1 MPGKILIID
10 DEPDMLV
17 MLEMLI
23 TSKTPHE
30 VVSTNNP
37 LELQELLLKDGFNLV
52 ITDLKMP
59 IMDGIEIL
67 EMVKKQDADIP
78 VIVITAFGTLEA
90 AEEAVHRGAYDFITK
105 PFRKE
110 QILVAVE
117 RALEWQRIIKENR
130 KLKST
135 IGKSTPEA
143 NKKVREKGGLG

>member
-1 MPGKILIID
+1 MAGKILIVD

-23 TSKTPHE
+23 TDKTPHE

-37 LELQELLLKDGFNLV
+37 FEIEELLAKSEVNLV

-59 IMDGIEIL
+59 MLDGIEVL
-67 EMVKKQDADIP
+67 QLVKKKDADIP

-110 QILVAVE
+110 QILVAIE

-130 KLKST
+130 NLKSQMSEPGPET
-135 IGKSTPEA
+135 KSS
-143 NKKVREKGGLG
+143 

>member
-1 MPGKILIID
+1 MSGKILIID
-10 DEPDMLV
+10 DETDMLV

-23 TSKTPHE
+23 TDKTPHE

-37 LELQELLLKDGFNLV
+37 FEIEELLSKHNINLV

-59 IMDGIEIL
+59 MVDGMEVL
-67 EMVKKQDADIP
+67 EVVKKKDADIP

-110 QILVAVE
+110 QILVAIE
-117 RALEWQRIIKENR
+117 RALEWQRIIRKNR
-130 KLKST
+130 KLRSR
-135 IGKSTPEA
+135 IEESAP
-143 NKKVREKGGLG
+143 

>member
-1 MPGKILIID
+1 MAGKILIVD

-23 TSKTPHE
+23 TDKTPHE

-37 LELQELLLKDGFNLV
+37 FEIEELLANSEVNLV

-59 IMDGIEIL
+59 MLDGIEVL
-67 EMVKKQDADIP
+67 QLVKKKDADIP

-110 QILVAVE
+110 QILVAIE

-130 KLKST
+130 NLKSQMGEPGPET
-135 IGKSTPEA
+135 KSS
-143 NKKVREKGGLG
+143 

>member
-1 MPGKILIID
+1 MKKSKEQRVAMSGKILIID
-10 DEPDMLV
+10 DETDMLV

-23 TSKTPHE
+23 TDKTPHE

-37 LELQELLLKDGFNLV
+37 FEIEELLSKHNINLV

-59 IMDGIEIL
+59 MVDGMEVL
-67 EMVKKQDADIP
+67 EVVKKKDADIP

-110 QILVAVE
+110 QILVAIE
-117 RALEWQRIIKENR
+117 RALEWQRIIRKNR
-130 KLKST
+130 KLRSR
-135 IGKSTPEA
+135 IEESAP
-143 NKKVREKGGLG
+143 

>member
-1 MPGKILIID
+1 MAGKILIVD

-23 TSKTPHE
+23 TDKTPHE

-37 LELQELLLKDGFNLV
+37 FEIEELLANSEVNLV

-59 IMDGIEIL
+59 MLDGIEVL
-67 EMVKKQDADIP
+67 QLVKKKDADIP

-110 QILVAVE
+110 QILVAIE

-130 KLKST
+130 NLKSQMSEP
-135 IGKSTPEA
+135 GPET
-143 NKKVREKGGLG
+143 NSS

>member
-1 MPGKILIID
+1 MAGKILIVD

-23 TSKTPHE
+23 TDKTPHE

-37 LELQELLLKDGFNLV
+37 FEIEELLAKSEVNLV

-59 IMDGIEIL
+59 MLDGIEVL
-67 EMVKKQDADIP
+67 QLVKKKDADIP

-110 QILVAVE
+110 QILVAIE

-130 KLKST
+130 NLKSQMSDP
-135 IGKSTPEA
+135 GPET
-143 NKKVREKGGLG
+143 NSS

>member
-1 MPGKILIID
+1 MSGKILIID

-23 TSKTPHE
+23 TDKTPHH
-30 VVSTNNP
+30 VLSTNNP
-37 LELQELLLKDGFNLV
+37 LEIRELLAENEFNLV

-67 EMVKKQDADIP
+67 EAVKNHDADIP

-90 AEEAVHRGAYDFITK
+90 AEEAVRRGAYDFITK

-130 KLKST
+130 KLKSRVEESAS
-135 IGKSTPEA
+135 GVK
-143 NKKVREKGGLG
+143 

>member
-1 MPGKILIID
+1 MAGKILIVD

-23 TSKTPHE
+23 TDKTPHE

-37 LELQELLLKDGFNLV
+37 FEVEELLNKHEVKLV

-59 IMDGIEIL
+59 MVDGIEVL
-67 EMVKKQDADIP
+67 QTVKKKDADIP
-78 VIVITAFGTLEA
+78 VIVITAFGTMEA

-110 QILVAVE
+110 QILVAIE
-117 RALEWQRIIKENR
+117 RSLEWQRIIKENKR
-130 KLKST
+130 LKSKVDDSEPE
-135 IGKSTPEA
+135 GKSS
-143 NKKVREKGGLG
+143 

>member
-1 MPGKILIID
+1 MKKSKEQRVAMSGKILIID
-10 DEPDMLV
+10 DETDMLV

-23 TSKTPHE
+23 TDKTPHE

-37 LELQELLLKDGFNLV
+37 FEIEELLSRHNINLV

-59 IMDGIEIL
+59 MVDGMEVL
-67 EMVKKQDADIP
+67 EVVKKKDADIP

-110 QILVAVE
+110 QILVAIE
-117 RALEWQRIIKENR
+117 RALEWQRIIRKNR
-130 KLKST
+130 KLRSR
-135 IGKSTPEA
+135 IEESAP
-143 NKKVREKGGLG
+143 